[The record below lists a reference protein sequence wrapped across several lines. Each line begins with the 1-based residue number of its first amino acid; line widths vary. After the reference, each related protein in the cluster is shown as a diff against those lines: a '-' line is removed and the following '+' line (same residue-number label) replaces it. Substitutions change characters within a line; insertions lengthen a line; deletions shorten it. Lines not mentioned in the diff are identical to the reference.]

1 MSKHSQDFER
11 ISKSV
16 IGCYQDEMHKWL
28 DSNSDG
34 KLTDADVIIMVMNLT
49 IGLSTNIYY
58 SLKNILPRA
67 PLDFD
72 YMKAT
77 MMNSMIAA
85 FEKIKD
91 YKPSEAMRTLTIDEV
106 KEAQEKGFVIIK
118 NEDGSERKV
127 LKEEIYF
134 SKDTAEKMKEE
145 VKKQAI
151 LSSKEPK
158 LILPHGVKR

>member
-1 MSKHSQDFER
+1 MSKRNVDFER
-11 ISKSV
+11 ISKAI
-16 IGCYQDEMHKWL
+16 IGCYQEEMHRWL
-28 DSNSDG
+28 DENSDG

-49 IGLSTNIYY
+49 IASSTNIYY

-77 MMNSMIAA
+77 MMNAMIDG
-85 FEKIKD
+85 FEKIKE
-91 YKPSEAMRTLTIDEV
+91 YKASDSMRTLTLDEV

-118 NEDGSERKV
+118 NDDGSERKV
-127 LKEEIYF
+127 LKDEIYF
-134 SKDTAEKMKEE
+134 SKESAEKMKED

-151 LSSKEPK
+151 HAPKEPK